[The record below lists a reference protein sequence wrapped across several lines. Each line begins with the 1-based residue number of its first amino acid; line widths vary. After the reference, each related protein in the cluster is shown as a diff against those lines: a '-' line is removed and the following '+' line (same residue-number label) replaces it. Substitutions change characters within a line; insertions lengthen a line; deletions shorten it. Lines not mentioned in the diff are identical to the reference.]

1 MPHCLA
7 SLAANVSK
15 MQRWELA
22 RTRHAAHSPP
32 ISPHRQGQ
40 KSKEHRIADPQG
52 MKDFYW
58 DRALIDRFVNYYKV
72 PDSSSATFGG
82 GGVKSP

>member
-7 SLAANVSK
+7 SLAANVSR

-22 RTRHAAHSPP
+22 RTRHAAHSHPFLAVVRNRNAR
-32 ISPHRQGQ
+32 ISIWQHL
-40 KSKEHRIADPQG
+40 KEE
-52 MKDFYW
+52 DFYW
-58 DRALIDRFVNYYKV
+58 GAGTFFDHFVSDYKV